1 MGKAADDRRTGR
13 PGLGLNTRNGRLT
26 VHRTCEVSAKGRS
39 AIMVR
44 AALSS
49 MGKKSSG
56 PGLLSPDV
64 ITAATT
70 NPLMPPAADIALSVF
85 ARALGLA
92 RKK

>member
-13 PGLGLNTRNGRLT
+13 PGLGLNARNGRLT

-44 AALSS
+44 AALS